1 MEGPSPILPVS
12 ASTRRTD
19 ELLLWAVLD
28 RRNGPARI
36 ARGPGVAVDTG
47 SSTGRK
53 PDMSI
58 ATRDAGSLHPAP
70 HPRSLDHGAAELPAK
85 RSRLPAGDVN
95 RT

>member
-1 MEGPSPILPVS
+1 
-12 ASTRRTD
+12 
-19 ELLLWAVLD
+19 
-28 RRNGPARI
+28 
-36 ARGPGVAVDTG
+36 
-47 SSTGRK
+47 
-53 PDMSI
+53 MSI